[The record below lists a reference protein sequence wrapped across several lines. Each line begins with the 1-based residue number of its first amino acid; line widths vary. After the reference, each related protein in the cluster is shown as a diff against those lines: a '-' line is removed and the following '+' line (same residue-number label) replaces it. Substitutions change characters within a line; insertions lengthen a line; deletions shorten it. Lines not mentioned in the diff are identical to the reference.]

1 VSNET
6 LKQLSDAGVSIWLD
20 DLSRERLV
28 RGTLAAL
35 IRDKHVVGVTTNP
48 TIFQKAITGSEI
60 YDDQVRDL
68 ARRKVDVGEA
78 LRAVTT
84 YDVRWGC
91 DVLRPA
97 YDASDGVD
105 GRVSIE
111 VDPRISSETERT
123 VAEARALWWLVD
135 RPNLFIKIPAT
146 EPSVPAIAQC
156 LAEGIS
162 INVTLIFSLGRYA
175 AVIDAFFD
183 GLERA
188 RAAGHDLSRIGSVA
202 SFFVSRVDSEV
213 DKRLDKIG
221 SDEAT
226 ALRGKAAIAN
236 ARLAY
241 QLYEEKFGSDRW
253 QALHAAG
260 AKPQRPLWASTST
273 KDPSYDDT
281 MYVLDLVAPGT
292 VNTMP
297 EPTLEALI
305 DHGKFRGETVR
316 PMYADA
322 KGVLDGLRD
331 LGVSYDDVVQVL
343 EDEAIEKFETSWKE
357 LIDSIESE
365 MARLADEVSTQ
376 GPAAGD
382 AK

>member
-1 VSNET
+1 VADT
-6 LKQLSDAGVSIWLD
+6 LKQLTDAGVAIWLD
-20 DLSRERLV
+20 DLSRDRLV
-28 RGTLAAL
+28 TGTLADL
-35 IRDKHVVGVTTNP
+35 VRDRHVVGVTTNP
-48 TIFQKAITGSEI
+48 TIFQKAISGSDT
-60 YDDQVRDL
+60 YDPQVRDL
-68 ARRKVDVGEA
+68 ARRGVDVGEA
-78 LRAVTT
+78 LRAITT

-91 DVLRPA
+91 DVLRSA
-97 YDASDGVD
+97 YDASEGVD

-111 VDPRISSETERT
+111 VDPRISGETERT
-123 VAEARALWWLVD
+123 IAEARALWWLVD

-146 EPSVPAIAQC
+146 KPSLPAISQC

-162 INVTLIFSLGRYA
+162 VNVTLIFSLERYA

-188 RAAGHDLSRIGSVA
+188 RNAGHDLTRIGSVA
-202 SFFVSRVDSEV
+202 SFFISRVDSEV

-221 SDEAT
+221 TDDAK

-241 QLYEEKFGSDRW
+241 EIYEEKFGSDRW
-253 QALHAAG
+253 AALAEAG

-297 EPTLEALI
+297 EPTLEALV
-305 DHGKFRGETVR
+305 DHGEFRGETVR
-316 PMYADA
+316 SGYTEGHQLLTDLA
-322 KGVLDGLRD
+322 D
-331 LGVSYDDVVQVL
+331 LGVDYDDVVQVL
-343 EDEAIEKFETSWKE
+343 EDEAIEKFETSWNE
-357 LIDSIESE
+357 LIDSVQSE
-365 MARLADEVSTQ
+365 LERLADEVSTA
-376 GPAAGD
+376 GPDAAD
-382 AK
+382 KS

>member
-1 VSNET
+1 VSYET

-28 RGTLAAL
+28 RGTLAEL

-48 TIFQKAITGSEI
+48 TIFQKAISGSEI
-60 YDDQVRDL
+60 YDEQVRDL
-68 ARRKVDVGEA
+68 ARRQVDVGEA
-78 LRAVTT
+78 LRAITT

-111 VDPRISSETERT
+111 VDPRISGETERT
-123 VAEARALWWLVD
+123 TAEARALWWLVD

-146 EPSVPAIAQC
+146 VPSLPAIAQC

-162 INVTLIFSLGRYA
+162 INVTLIFSLERYGQ
-175 AVIDAFFD
+175 VIDAFFD
-183 GLERA
+183 GMERA
-188 RAAGHDLSRIGSVA
+188 RAAGHDLTRIGSVA

-213 DKRLDKIG
+213 DKRLDKMG
-221 SDEAT
+221 TDEAK

-241 QLYEEKFGSDRW
+241 QLYEEKFSSERW
-253 QALHAAG
+253 KSLEAAG

-273 KDPSYDDT
+273 KDPAYDDT

-297 EPTLEALI
+297 EPTLDALI
-305 DHGKFRGETVR
+305 DHGSYRGETVR

-322 KGVLDGLRD
+322 QGVLDSLKD
-331 LGVSYDDVVQVL
+331 LGISYDDVVQVL
-343 EDEAIEKFETSWKE
+343 EDEAIEKFETSWNE
-357 LIDSIESE
+357 LIDSIEAE
-365 MARLADEVSTQ
+365 MSKLADQVSTD

-382 AK
+382 KK

>member
-1 VSNET
+1 MSSQT

-28 RGTLAAL
+28 RGTLADL
-35 IRDKHVVGVTTNP
+35 VRDKHVVGVTTNP
-48 TIFQKAITGSEI
+48 TIFQKAISGSEV
-60 YDDQVRDL
+60 YDEQVRDL
-68 ARRKVDVGEA
+68 ARRGVDVGEA
-78 LRAVTT
+78 LRAITT

-111 VDPRISSETERT
+111 VDPRISGETERT
-123 VAEARALWWLVD
+123 IAEARALWWMVD

-146 EPSVPAIAQC
+146 IPSLPAISQC

-162 INVTLIFSLGRYA
+162 INVTLIFSLQRYD
-175 AVIDAFFD
+175 AVIEAFFD

-202 SFFVSRVDSEV
+202 SFFISRVDSEV

-221 SDEAT
+221 SDEAK

-241 QLYEEKFGSDRW
+241 KLFEEKFSSDRW
-253 QALHAAG
+253 KALAAAG

-273 KDPSYDDT
+273 KDPAYDDT

-297 EPTLEALI
+297 EPTLDALV
-305 DHGKFRGETVR
+305 DHGEFRGETVR
-316 PMYADA
+316 SLYTDA
-322 KGVLDGLRD
+322 QSVLDSLAR
-331 LGVSYDDVVQVL
+331 LGIDYDDVVQVL
-343 EDEAIEKFETSWKE
+343 EDEAIEKFETSWTE

-365 MARLADEVSTQ
+365 LKKLAKEVDTA
-376 GPAAGD
+376 GPDAGD
-382 AK
+382 KK